1 MSKVYYNRLKA
12 LYLAGRATEA
22 TLTAALARGWLT
34 EDEYK
39 DILGSKA

>member
-1 MSKVYYNRLKA
+1 MSKIYHNRLKS

-22 TLTAALARGWLT
+22 TLKAALERGWLT
-34 EDEYK
+34 EAEYK